1 MALEPKTDREIMI
14 QLSGE
19 IRETN
24 LNMQHFSKAVEG
36 FASSLKELETT
47 KVKDHEERI
56 GRLEKIANEGLGIY
70 KFIGFGLL
78 ILSIISLSVA
88 LMK

>member
-1 MALEPKTDREIMI
+1 MGLEPVTDREIMM

-56 GRLEKIANEGLGIY
+56 VRLEKIATEGVGIY
-70 KFIGFGLL
+70 KFIGFGLIVL
-78 ILSIISLSVA
+78 TIISISVA

>member
-47 KVKDHEERI
+47 KVKDHEERLV
-56 GRLEKIANEGLGIY
+56 RLEKIANEGVGMY
-70 KFIGFGLL
+70 KFVGFGLL
-78 ILSIISLSVA
+78 ILSIISIILS
-88 LMK
+88 LRK

>member
-1 MALEPKTDREIMI
+1 MALEPVTDREIMM

-36 FASSLKELETT
+36 FAISLKELETI

-56 GRLEKIANEGLGIY
+56 GRLEKIANEGVGMY
-70 KFIGFGLL
+70 KFVGFSLL
-78 ILSIISLSVA
+78 ILSIISIILS
-88 LMK
+88 LRK